1 MPLNNNEKI
10 QTECSRHTSEYITEA
25 PAASSFTFESAE
37 INIDKIISKLERII
51 LRERNKKG
59 CRS

>member
-1 MPLNNNEKI
+1 MLLIINEKI
-10 QTECSRHTSEYITEA
+10 QTECSRHTSEYIMEA
-25 PAASSFTFESAE
+25 PAANSLTLDSAE
-37 INIDKIISKLERII
+37 INIDNMISKQERII

>member
-1 MPLNNNEKI
+1 MLLTINEKI
-10 QTECSRHTSEYITEA
+10 QTECSKHTIEYTTEA
-25 PAASSFTFESAE
+25 PAANSFTLDSAE
-37 INIDKIISKLERII
+37 INIDKKISKQERII